1 MKACHLSTGD
11 LAGEDDRA
19 ASIAFLDD
27 FVEITTGTGVER
39 FETLIVENEELDVGE
54 TSQDTC
60 IAVDT
65 AGERELGEE
74 LRDPLIENRAVV
86 TAGLVTER
94 TGKPTLADPSGSA
107 QDQIVVRVDPL
118 AMGEL
123 LVQSAVEAS
132 RGSVIDILDA
142 GLLAQSGI
150 AQPGSKALVAAM
162 GELAIDQQ
170 AQPVGMGEHSGFV
183 GGFELG
189 KGLGHAG

>member
-1 MKACHLSTGD
+1 LSTGD

-123 LVQSAVEAS
+123 LEQSAVEAS

>member
-118 AMGEL
+118 AM
-123 LVQSAVEAS
+123 
-132 RGSVIDILDA
+132 
-142 GLLAQSGI
+142 
-150 AQPGSKALVAAM
+150 
-162 GELAIDQQ
+162 
-170 AQPVGMGEHSGFV
+170 
-183 GGFELG
+183 
-189 KGLGHAG
+189 

>member
-123 LVQSAVEAS
+123 LEQSAVEAS